1 MSEIL
6 GLDVGG
12 TAIKLGRFLQNGT
25 LLASRSVATPQPAV
39 PGAVTMAV
47 EEAVREL
54 DPDGRAGVVGVG
66 VPGPTDSAGRVARTA
81 INLPGWEEV
90 PLVDW
95 LEPRLQRPVTLMN
108 DASCALLGE
117 AWRGAAHGCRDVLL
131 LTLGTGVGGAV
142 MLDGHLFQGAHGAA
156 AEPGLICMD
165 PAGPACNSGN
175 QGSLEQ
181 YCSLAGLRRI
191 SGRSPE
197 ELAEEGARGEAMALE
212 VWREYGRRLGVG
224 LASLIYVLTPS
235 MVLLGGGLSAAID
248 LFLPA
253 TWEEIKRR
261 VLAVSREGLTIRRCA
276 LGNGAGRLG
285 AAWVARERFPRAHW
299 GDTVM

>member
-39 PGAVTMAV
+39 PGAVTMAIA
-47 EEAVREL
+47 EGVREL
-54 DPDGRAGVVGVG
+54 DPGGRASVVGVG
-66 VPGPTDSAGRVARTA
+66 VPGPTDSAGRVARIA

-156 AEPGLICMD
+156 AELGLICID

-191 SGRSPE
+191 SDRSPE

-235 MVLLGGGLSAAID
+235 TVLLGGGLSDAID

-285 AAWVARERFPRAHW
+285 AAWVARERFLKNHL
-299 GDTVM
+299 G